1 MRACAGARSAGVKTS
16 HPHLP
21 HHPLIPYH
29 LSHLTNL
36 VMKEQAMQ
44 QVQIAHA
51 KAHLSML
58 LEQVEAGEEIVIA
71 RRGKPIARLVPERP
85 GPRSVAE
92 AMQQAW
98 ELGGLEL
105 DPPGEPGIAPDDVRL
120 D

>member
-1 MRACAGARSAGVKTS
+1 
-16 HPHLP
+16 
-21 HHPLIPYH
+21 
-29 LSHLTNL
+29 
-36 VMKEQAMQ
+36 MQ

-85 GPRSVAE
+85 SQRSAAE
-92 AMQQAW
+92 ALQQAW
-98 ELGGLEL
+98 ALGGLEL
-105 DPPGEPGIAPDDVRL
+105 GAISEPGIAPDDVRI